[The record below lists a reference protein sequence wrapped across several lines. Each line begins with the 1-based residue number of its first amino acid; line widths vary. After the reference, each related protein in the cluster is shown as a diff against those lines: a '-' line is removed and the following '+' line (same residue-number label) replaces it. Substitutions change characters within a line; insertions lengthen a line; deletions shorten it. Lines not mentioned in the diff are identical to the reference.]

1 MEGDSSLHQW
11 LQAKSDLLRKT
22 QWLILWRLVF
32 SSFMLLLTIFFHEKK
47 DFPGAFPPGPLY
59 FLIALQFCF
68 SLVYILALLRLQAVK
83 PIAVAQLLIDGLIV
97 SGVVLVTGG
106 LESLWFYLY
115 FFVILTSGI
124 LFYRRGGALMA
135 AYLSLLYGL
144 LLLFQYQ
151 GILAEYLPGY
161 EGLSSYRWG
170 TFVYRYGMATAGFFL
185 VGYLGS
191 FFPEQ
196 SYRQR
201 IELVAQRKNIDRL
214 AEFNHLILHHLD
226 MGLITLDSGEHILSI
241 NPAGEAIL
249 GQDTSRLK
257 AQPVLEILPG
267 LQHIPGWPNLLQGE
281 RFEVDYQHPDGQTLY
296 LGFSL
301 TYPREGQSTGLEKI
315 ITFKDLTQIHEMEDH
330 LRQMDRLA
338 MMGQMAA
345 GIVHEIKNPLA
356 SISGS
361 IQMIREE
368 LKEDGPGDRLIN
380 LVSREVEK
388 LDALLN
394 DFITF
399 ARPSQTS
406 EKGVDLDE
414 VIPGTIEMIQK
425 NKGVAGTIQWELNL
439 EPNLVLKI
447 PPNELSQIL
456 WNLLTNA
463 LQAVSEGGHIRLV
476 GRRLKEGRFRDG
488 VEIRIRDDGPGITE
502 DQGKRIFEPFFTTKE
517 KGLGLGLSIVQK
529 LVSQHQGI
537 IKVSSPVEGGTEF
550 ILIFPPG
557 QEKALTLSE

>member
-1 MEGDSSLHQW
+1 LFALNQW
-11 LQAKSDLLRKT
+11 YQAKSELIRKT

-32 SSFMLLLTIFFHEKK
+32 SSFMLLLTVFFQGRKEL
-47 DFPGAFPPGPLY
+47 PGPFPYGPVYSL
-59 FLIALQFCF
+59 LALQFCF
-68 SLVYILALLRLQAVK
+68 SLVYILALLRLQAVR
-83 PIAVAQLLIDGLIV
+83 PIAIAQLLIDGLIV
-97 SGVVLVTGG
+97 SGLVLVTGG
-106 LESLWFYLY
+106 LESFWFYLY
-115 FFVILTSGI
+115 FLVILASGI

-135 AYLSLLYGL
+135 GYLSLLYGL
-144 LLLFQYQ
+144 LLLLQYR
-151 GILAEYLPGY
+151 GILADYLVWY

-170 TFVYRYGMATAGFFL
+170 NFTYQWGMATAGFFL
-185 VGYLGS
+185 AGYLGS

-201 IELVAQRKNIDRL
+201 TELIAQRKNIDQL
-214 AEFNHLILHHLD
+214 AEFNQLIIHHLD
-226 MGLITLDSGEHILSI
+226 MGLITLDYGEHILSI

-249 GQDTSRLK
+249 GQATSRLRSR
-257 AQPVLEILPG
+257 PVQEILPG
-267 LQHIPGWPNLLQGE
+267 LQHIPGWPNLTQGE
-281 RFEVDYQHPDGQTLY
+281 RSEVEYQHPDGQTLY
-296 LGFSL
+296 LGFSV
-301 TYPREGQSTGLEKI
+301 TYLREGQSTGLEKI

-388 LDALLN
+388 LDALLH

-399 ARPSQTS
+399 ARPSQPS
-406 EKGVDLDE
+406 EKGVELDE
-414 VIPGTIEMIQK
+414 VIPGTIELIQK
-425 NKGVAGTIQWELNL
+425 NKGVSGTIHWELNL
-439 EPNLVLKI
+439 EPNLVLKM
-447 PPNELSQIL
+447 PSNELSQIL

-463 LQAVSEGGHIRLV
+463 LQAVPEGGHIRLT
-476 GRRLKEGRFRDG
+476 GRRIREGRFREG
-488 VEIRIRDDGPGITE
+488 VEIRVGDDGPGIPE
-502 DQGKRIFEPFFTTKE
+502 AQWKRIFEPFFTTKE

-537 IKVSSPVEGGTEF
+537 IKVNSPVEGGTEF
-550 ILIFPPG
+550 ILIFP
-557 QEKALTLSE
+557 

>member
-1 MEGDSSLHQW
+1 MEGDSSLNQW

-32 SSFMLLLTIFFHEKK
+32 SSFMLLMTIFFHENR

-68 SLVYILALLRLQAVK
+68 SLVYILALLRLQAVR
-83 PIAVAQLLIDGLIV
+83 PIAVAQLFIDGLIV

-115 FFVILTSGI
+115 FLVILTSGI

-170 TFVYRYGMATAGFFL
+170 TFVYRWGMATAGFFL

-249 GQDTSRLK
+249 GQETSRLK

-281 RFEVDYQHPDGQTLY
+281 RFEVDYRRPDGQTLY

-414 VIPGTIEMIQK
+414 VIPGTIELIQK

-463 LQAVSEGGHIRLV
+463 LQAVSERGHIRLV

-537 IKVSSPVEGGTEF
+537 IKVSSPAEGGTEF

-557 QEKALTLSE
+557 REKSLTLSE

>member
-1 MEGDSSLHQW
+1 MSDLNQW
-11 LQAKSDLLRKT
+11 LQAKSELLRKT

-32 SSFMLLLTIFFHEKK
+32 SSFMLLLTVFFQEKK
-47 DFPGAFPPGPLY
+47 ELPGPFPYGPLY

-68 SLVYILALLRLQAVK
+68 SLVYILALLRLRAVRS
-83 PIAVAQLLIDGLIV
+83 IAIAQLLIDGLIV
-97 SGVVLVTGG
+97 SGLVLVTGG
-106 LESLWFYLY
+106 LESFWFYLY
-115 FFVILTSGI
+115 FLVILASGI
-124 LFYRRGGALMA
+124 LFYRRGGVLMA
-135 AYLSLLYGL
+135 GYLSLLYGL
-144 LLLFQYQ
+144 LLLLQYQ
-151 GILAEYLPGY
+151 GILADYLVWY
-161 EGLSSYRWG
+161 EGFSSYRWG
-170 TFVYRYGMATAGFFL
+170 NFSYQWGMATAGFFL
-185 VGYLGS
+185 AGYLGS

-201 IELVAQRKNIDRL
+201 NELIAQRKNIDQL
-214 AEFNHLILHHLD
+214 AEFNQLIIHHLD
-226 MGLITLDSGEHILSI
+226 MGLITLDSGEHVLSV
-241 NPAGEAIL
+241 NPAGELIL
-249 GQDTSRLK
+249 GQATSRLRSR
-257 AQPVLEILPG
+257 PVREILPG
-267 LQHIPGWPNLLQGE
+267 LQHISGWPKLTQGE

-296 LGFSL
+296 LGFSV
-301 TYPREGQSTGLEKI
+301 TYLREGQSTGLEKI
-315 ITFKDLTQIHEMEDH
+315 ITFRDLTQIHEMEDH

-388 LDALLN
+388 LDTLLY

-399 ARPSQTS
+399 ARPSQPS
-406 EKGVDLDE
+406 EKGVALDE
-414 VIPGTIEMIQK
+414 VIPGTIELIQK

-439 EPNLVLKI
+439 EPNLVLKM

-463 LQAVSEGGHIRLV
+463 LQAVPEGGHIRLS
-476 GRRLKEGRFRDG
+476 GRRLREGRFRDG
-488 VEIRIRDDGPGITE
+488 VEIRIGDDGPGIPE
-502 DQGKRIFEPFFTTKE
+502 AHWKQIFEPFFTTKE

-537 IKVSSPVEGGTEF
+537 IKVNNPAEGGTEF
-550 ILIFPPG
+550 ILIFPPP
-557 QEKALTLSE
+557 QEKALTAAD